1 MTPTVREGTP
11 TFKAGE
17 SYTCTGQVF
26 MRNIGLEFCNRKT
39 LCTTANFNLQE
50 SQHALIH
57 IRCKMVMYPDIGMY
71 TEANTC
77 RISTT
82 HNNAREGKAMKEEI
96 ENITGPRTPGA
107 WLYAWAAIAAKYN
120 EREKSYVLMTK

>member
-1 MTPTVREGTP
+1 
-11 TFKAGE
+11 
-17 SYTCTGQVF
+17 
-26 MRNIGLEFCNRKT
+26 
-39 LCTTANFNLQE
+39 
-50 SQHALIH
+50 
-57 IRCKMVMYPDIGMY
+57 MVMYPDIGMY

-82 HNNAREGKAMKEEI
+82 HNNAREGKAMKEEV

-120 EREKSYVLMTK
+120 ERERRKVQTNREGRADKSFRLLRGKLR